1 MRDIHPSSTAHPGP
15 AARIGRRR
23 LLQGTLLTLGS
34 AAVGAAARL
43 PVWAQGRAPAVV
55 TPDRLRP
62 GIPSGV
68 QSGDVTADRAIV
80 WSKTDRPARL
90 IVEYSTSETFRSA
103 RRIVGPAALA
113 ETDFTARVDLTGLPA
128 GQDIFYRVL
137 FQDLADVRVLSAP
150 AAGRLRTAP
159 SGARTITFAWSG
171 DETGQG

>member
-80 WSKTDRPARL
+80 
-90 IVEYSTSETFRSA
+90 
-103 RRIVGPAALA
+103 
-113 ETDFTARVDLTGLPA
+113 
-128 GQDIFYRVL
+128 
-137 FQDLADVRVLSAP
+137 
-150 AAGRLRTAP
+150 
-159 SGARTITFAWSG
+159 
-171 DETGQG
+171 

>member
-55 TPDRLRP
+55 TPDRLPP

-80 WSKTDRPARL
+80 WSKTTGPRGSSS
-90 IVEYSTSETFRSA
+90 STPP
-103 RRIVGPAALA
+103 RR
-113 ETDFTARVDLTGLPA
+113 R
-128 GQDIFYRVL
+128 
-137 FQDLADVRVLSAP
+137 
-150 AAGRLRTAP
+150 
-159 SGARTITFAWSG
+159 SGARGASSG
-171 DETGQG
+171 RPRWPRRTSLPGWT